1 MTLLSRMCLFWKIGL
16 LEDIKREMSMSSH
29 YHENRQDTWLRD
41 VRGAARIA
49 KVVQAAPMPVY
60 GLLGNPL
67 GLTACSGFH
76 WTQSEKDRAKN
87 SVTSV
92 ELRFVLPSHRRQSH
106 DLRTGNFTIT
116 SMTQEELGPLV
127 NSTDIS
133 GSDVVIHSFGL
144 SSEEIVQTGNPQV
157 ITHSLTIADMP
168 FSAQIVSWSH
178 AYQPIAYVLTHEAT
192 SSSGGAIGRAF
203 RLSLAEVISLL
214 EQFVR
219 VNNRPDFFARYEAEC
234 KQNS

>member
-1 MTLLSRMCLFWKIGL
+1 
-16 LEDIKREMSMSSH
+16 MSSH
-29 YHENRQDTWLRD
+29 SHENRQDTWLHD
-41 VRGAARIA
+41 GRGAARIA

-106 DLRTGNFTIT
+106 DLSTGNFTIT
-116 SMTQEELGPLV
+116 SMTQEELRPLV
-127 NSTDIS
+127 NSKDIS
-133 GSDVVIHSFGL
+133 RSDVVMNVFGL
-144 SSEEIVQTGNPQV
+144 SSEELVKPGNPQV
-157 ITHSLTIADMP
+157 TTHSFTIADMP

-178 AYQPIAYVLTHEAT
+178 PYQPIAYILKHEAT
-192 SSSGGAIGRAF
+192 PVRSGAIGRAF

-214 EQFVR
+214 EQFVE
-219 VNNRPDFFARYEAEC
+219 VNNRPDFFAQYESEC